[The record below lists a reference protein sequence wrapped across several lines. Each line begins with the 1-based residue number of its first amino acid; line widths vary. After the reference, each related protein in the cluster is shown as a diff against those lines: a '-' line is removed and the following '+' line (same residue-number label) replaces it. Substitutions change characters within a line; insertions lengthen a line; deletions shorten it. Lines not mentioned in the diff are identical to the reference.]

1 MATYDQR
8 NAEDLRTYEEAICR
22 VEDDYCAGD
31 LDEGN
36 YLMQRAYLLQR
47 ILLLRELLNEPVQQD
62 SA

>member
-8 NAEDLRTYEEAICR
+8 NAQDLRAYEEAICR
-22 VEDDYCAGD
+22 VEDDYEAGD
-31 LDEGN
+31 LDEQD

-47 ILLLRELLNEPVQQD
+47 ILLLRELLDEPVVRD